1 MVYILLEMMK
11 IRHEKMLKATSLY
24 QSHDDAAEKNSSLHG
39 HSNKP

>member
-1 MVYILLEMMK
+1 MMK
-11 IRHEKMLKATSLY
+11 ILHEKMLKATSLY